1 MIGVLLADSKKRIT
15 NRATLTATDQG
26 KIAVKLKRGWS
37 LKFHFKLRTN
47 TWKLPTWKVEAFMG
61 PSKQQ
66 ERPKTYRDTKLCS
79 TPVDSIRNQNIS
91 VSSFS
96 SAGSKLN
103 STWDQCKKQTL
114 HQKSLQRQRNFSIL
128 FAEHGKSSTFKF
140 AGTSKSQTLGKLA
153 SRCILKSTSSHS
165 FLPFNT
171 TQ

>member
-1 MIGVLLADSKKRIT
+1 M
-15 NRATLTATDQG
+15 
-26 KIAVKLKRGWS
+26 KLERGWS

-61 PSKQQ
+61 PNKQQ

-91 VSSFS
+91 LLSFS

-103 STWDQCKKQTL
+103 STWVQYKKQTSVKRVCYVKGTL
-114 HQKSLQRQRNFSIL
+114 TFSQR
-128 FAEHGKSSTFKF
+128 STFEF
-140 AGTSKSQTLGKLA
+140 PGTSKSQTLGKIA
-153 SRCILKSTSSHS
+153 SRCILKPTSSYS

-171 TQ
+171 SQ